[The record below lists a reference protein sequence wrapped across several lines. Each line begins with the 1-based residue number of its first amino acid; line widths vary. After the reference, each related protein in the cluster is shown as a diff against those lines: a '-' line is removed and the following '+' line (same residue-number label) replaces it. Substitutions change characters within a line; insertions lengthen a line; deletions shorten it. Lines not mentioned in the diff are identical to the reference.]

1 MPSQRLPTWSRVP
14 TPMAPVQPEVLV
26 LPEMLARP
34 EVPVRLE
41 ALMPPWRPSRHA
53 AAWWWQRPPA
63 ASRSLKIESSRA
75 MCGVGAPALPIIGLD
90 VAVNKSAPMCVRE
103 REQKLREDL
112 ARLGTGQRQLWAGPA
127 SALQRCRDVAL
138 QRAAADPPAAR

>member
-75 MCGVGAPALPIIGLD
+75 MCGVGAPAKAHEARAAHF
-90 VAVNKSAPMCVRE
+90 VQRE
-103 REQKLREDL
+103 L
-112 ARLGTGQRQLWAGPA
+112 ARPPRTRPVR
-127 SALQRCRDVAL
+127 SA
-138 QRAAADPPAAR
+138 